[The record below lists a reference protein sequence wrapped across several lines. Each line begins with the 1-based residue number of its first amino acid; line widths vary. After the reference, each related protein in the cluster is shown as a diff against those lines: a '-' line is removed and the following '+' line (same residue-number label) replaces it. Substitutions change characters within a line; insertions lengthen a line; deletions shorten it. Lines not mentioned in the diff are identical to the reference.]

1 MRYSIDDILY
11 GYYFCIEFFCG
22 LVLLVDNGYI
32 VNSIGVYGGDKVI
45 YFCKNGYFII

>member
-1 MRYSIDDILY
+1 MYYLIDDCMDII
-11 GYYFCIEFFCG
+11 FVEFFCG